1 MTTLPRTFVPD
12 TPPPVVPN
20 ASRIG
25 LIVFMAV
32 ATALFSLLLL
42 AYGMRMREPDW
53 QPIPHPALLWWN
65 TGALALASV
74 AMQRARQLTVHRMA
88 WLVCG
93 GVLAA
98 VFVIGQLTAW
108 RMMSAAG
115 QTLIA
120 NPSNSFL
127 YLLTGLHG
135 LHVLGGLAAW
145 AVTIAQ
151 RRHMDPFRAQRAI
164 SLCALYWHFLLA
176 VWLVLL
182 AAMWWLTPAIVA
194 AICGPLYGAAP

>member
-1 MTTLPRTFVPD
+1 MTTLPRPFVPD
-12 TPPPVVPN
+12 APPGLPN
-20 ASRIG
+20 AGRTG

-32 ATALFSLLLL
+32 ATTLFSLLLL
-42 AYGMRMREPDW
+42 AYAMRMREPDW

-65 TGALALASV
+65 TGALVLASV
-74 AMQRARQLTVHRMA
+74 AMQRARQPAVHRMA
-88 WLVCG
+88 WLVGG

-108 RMMSAAG
+108 HMLAAAG
-115 QTLIA
+115 QTVTV

-135 LHVLGGLAAW
+135 LHVLGGLVAW
-145 AVTIAQ
+145 AVTIVQ
-151 RRHMDPFRAQRAI
+151 LRRADPFRARRAI
-164 SLCALYWHFLLA
+164 ALCALYWHFLLA

-182 AAMWWLTPAIVA
+182 AAMWWLTPGIVA

>member
-1 MTTLPRTFVPD
+1 MTTLPRPFVHD
-12 TPPPVVPN
+12 APPGLPN
-20 ASRIG
+20 AGRTG
-25 LIVFMAV
+25 LVVFMAV

-42 AYGMRMREPDW
+42 AYGMRMREPYW

-74 AMQRARQLTVHRMA
+74 AMQRARRLTLHRTA

-98 VFVIGQLTAW
+98 VFVVGQLAAW
-108 RMMSAAG
+108 RMLSAAG
-115 QTLIA
+115 QTIIV
-120 NPSNSFL
+120 NPSDSFL

-135 LHVLGGLAAW
+135 VHVLGGLVAW

-151 RRHMDPFRAQRAI
+151 LRRGDLFRARRAI
-164 SLCALYWHFLLA
+164 ALCALYWHFLLA

-182 AAMWWLTPAIVA
+182 AAMWWLTPGIVA
-194 AICGPLYGAAP
+194 AVCGPLYGAAP

>member
-1 MTTLPRTFVPD
+1 MTTLPRPFAPD
-12 TPPPVVPN
+12 APPVPPN
-20 ASRIG
+20 ASRVG

-32 ATALFSLLLL
+32 ATTLFSLLLL

-65 TGALALASV
+65 TGALALASL
-74 AMQRARQLTVHRMA
+74 AMQRARQLTLRRAA
-88 WLVCG
+88 WLACG

-108 RMMSAAG
+108 RMLSAAG
-115 QTLIA
+115 QTVA
-120 NPSNSFL
+120 VNPSNSFL

-145 AVTIAQ
+145 AVTIAHL
-151 RRHMDPFRAQRAI
+151 RRADPFRAQRAI
-164 SLCALYWHFLLA
+164 ALCALYWHFLLA

-182 AAMWWLTPAIVA
+182 AAMWWITPEIVA

>member
-1 MTTLPRTFVPD
+1 MTTLPRPFVPD
-12 TPPPVVPN
+12 APPSLPN
-20 ASRIG
+20 AGRTG
-25 LIVFMAV
+25 LVVFMAV
-32 ATALFSLLLL
+32 ATTLFSLLLL
-42 AYGMRMREPDW
+42 AYAMRMREPDW
-53 QPIPHPALLWWN
+53 QPIPHPVLLWWN
-65 TGALALASV
+65 TGALVLASV
-74 AMQRARQLTVHRMA
+74 AMQRARQPTVHRMA

-98 VFVIGQLTAW
+98 VFVTGQLTAW
-108 RMMSAAG
+108 HLLSSAG
-115 QTLIA
+115 QTVDV

-145 AVTIAQ
+145 GVTIVQ
-151 RRHMDPFRAQRAI
+151 LRRADPFRAQRAI
-164 SLCALYWHFLLA
+164 RLCALYWHFLLA

-182 AAMWWLTPAIVA
+182 AAMWWLTPGIVA

>member
-1 MTTLPRTFVPD
+1 
-12 TPPPVVPN
+12 
-20 ASRIG
+20 
-25 LIVFMAV
+25 
-32 ATALFSLLLL
+32 
-42 AYGMRMREPDW
+42 MRMREPDW

-65 TGALALASV
+65 TGALVLASI
-74 AMQRARQLTVHRMA
+74 AMQRARQITLHRAA
-88 WLVCG
+88 WLVSS

-108 RMMSAAG
+108 RMLSAAG
-115 QTLIA
+115 QTVTV

-135 LHVLGGLAAW
+135 LHVLGGLVAW
-145 AVTIAQ
+145 AVTIARLQ
-151 RRHMDPFRAQRAI
+151 RGDPFRAQRAI
-164 SLCALYWHFLLA
+164 ALCAIYWHFLLA

-182 AAMWWLTPAIVA
+182 AAMWWITPGFVA

>member
-1 MTTLPRTFVPD
+1 MTTLPRPFVHD
-12 TPPPVVPN
+12 APPGLPN
-20 ASRIG
+20 AGRTG

-32 ATALFSLLLL
+32 ATTLFSLLLL
-42 AYGMRMREPDW
+42 AYAMRMREPDW

-74 AMQRARQLTVHRMA
+74 AMQRARQLTLHRTA

-98 VFVIGQLTAW
+98 VFVAGQLTAW
-108 RMMSAAG
+108 HLLSAGG
-115 QTLIA
+115 QTVA
-120 NPSNSFL
+120 VNPLNSFL

-151 RRHMDPFRAQRAI
+151 LRHADPFRARRVIA
-164 SLCALYWHFLLA
+164 LCALYWHFLLA

-182 AAMWWLTPAIVA
+182 AAMWWLTPGIVA
-194 AICGPLYGAAP
+194 AVCGPLYGAAP

>member
-1 MTTLPRTFVPD
+1 MTTLPRPFVPD
-12 TPPPVVPN
+12 PRPVLPN

-25 LIVFMAV
+25 LFVFMAV

-65 TGALALASV
+65 TGALVLASI
-74 AMQRARQLTVHRMA
+74 AMQRARQMTLHRAA
-88 WLVCG
+88 WLVSG

-98 VFVIGQLTAW
+98 VFVIGQLIAW
-108 RMMSAAG
+108 RMLAAAG
-115 QTLIA
+115 QTVA
-120 NPSNSFL
+120 VNPSNSFL

-135 LHVLGGLAAW
+135 VHVLGGLAAW
-145 AVTIAQ
+145 ALTIAQ
-151 RRHMDPFRAQRAI
+151 LRRADPFRAQRAI
-164 SLCALYWHFLLA
+164 ALCAMYWHFLLA

-182 AAMWWLTPAIVA
+182 AAMSWLTPGIVA

>member
-1 MTTLPRTFVPD
+1 MTTLPRPFVPD
-12 TPPPVVPN
+12 PPPVSPN

-25 LIVFMAV
+25 LFVFMAV

-53 QPIPHPALLWWN
+53 EPIPHPALLWWN
-65 TGALALASV
+65 TGALALASL
-74 AMQRARQLTVHRMA
+74 AMQRARQMTLHRAA
-88 WLVCG
+88 WLVAG

-98 VFVIGQLTAW
+98 VFVIGQLIAW
-108 RMMSAAG
+108 RMLAAAG
-115 QTLIA
+115 QTVA
-120 NPSNSFL
+120 GNPSNSFL

-135 LHVLGGLAAW
+135 MHVLGGLVAW
-145 AVTIAQ
+145 ALTIALL
-151 RRHMDPFRAQRAI
+151 RRADPFRAQRAI
-164 SLCALYWHFLLA
+164 ALCAIYWHFLLA

-182 AAMWWLTPAIVA
+182 AAMWWITPGIVA

>member
-1 MTTLPRTFVPD
+1 MTTLPRPFAPD
-12 TPPPVVPN
+12 APPVLPN
-20 ASRIG
+20 ASRVG

-32 ATALFSLLLL
+32 ATTLFSLLLL

-65 TGALALASV
+65 TGALALASL
-74 AMQRARQLTVHRMA
+74 AMQRARQLTLHRAA
-88 WLVCG
+88 WLACG

-98 VFVIGQLTAW
+98 VFVIGQLAAW
-108 RMMSAAG
+108 RMLSAAG
-115 QTLIA
+115 QTVA
-120 NPSNSFL
+120 VNPSNSFL

-145 AVTIAQ
+145 AVTIAHL
-151 RRHMDPFRAQRAI
+151 RRADPFRAQRAI
-164 SLCALYWHFLLA
+164 ALCALYWHFLLA

-182 AAMWWLTPAIVA
+182 AAMWWITPEIVA

>member
-1 MTTLPRTFVPD
+1 MTTLPRPFAPD
-12 TPPPVVPN
+12 APPVPPN
-20 ASRIG
+20 ASRVG

-32 ATALFSLLLL
+32 ATTLFSLLLL

-53 QPIPHPALLWWN
+53 QPISHPALLWWN
-65 TGALALASV
+65 TGALALASL
-74 AMQRARQLTVHRMA
+74 AMQRARQLTLRRAA
-88 WLVCG
+88 WLACG

-108 RMMSAAG
+108 RMLSAAG
-115 QTLIA
+115 QTVA
-120 NPSNSFL
+120 VNPSNSFL

-135 LHVLGGLAAW
+135 LHVLGGLVAW
-145 AVTIAQ
+145 AVTIAHL
-151 RRHMDPFRAQRAI
+151 RRADPFRAQRAI
-164 SLCALYWHFLLA
+164 ALCALYWHFLLA

-182 AAMWWLTPAIVA
+182 AAMWWITPEIVA

>member
-1 MTTLPRTFVPD
+1 MTTLPRPFVPD
-12 TPPPVVPN
+12 ARSGAPN
-20 ASRIG
+20 TGRTG

-65 TGALALASV
+65 TGALALASA
-74 AMQRARQLTVHRMA
+74 AMQQARRITWHRAA
-88 WLVCG
+88 WLVAG
-93 GVLAA
+93 GGLAA
-98 VFVIGQLTAW
+98 LFVIGQLAAW
-108 RMMSAAG
+108 RMLSAAG
-115 QTLIA
+115 QTIA
-120 NPSNSFL
+120 VNPSDSFL

-145 AVTIAQ
+145 GMTIVRV
-151 RRHMDPFRAQRAI
+151 RRADPFRAQRAI
-164 SLCALYWHFLLA
+164 ALCAIYWHFLLA

-182 AAMWWLTPAIVA
+182 AAMWWITPAIVA
-194 AICGPLYGAAP
+194 AVCGPLYGAAP

>member
-1 MTTLPRTFVPD
+1 MTTLPRPFVPD
-12 TPPPVVPN
+12 SRPVLPN

-25 LIVFMAV
+25 LFVFMAV

-65 TGALALASV
+65 TGALVLASI
-74 AMQRARQLTVHRMA
+74 AMQRARQMTLHRAA
-88 WLVCG
+88 WLAAG

-98 VFVIGQLTAW
+98 VFVIGQLIAW
-108 RMMSAAG
+108 RMLAAAG
-115 QTLIA
+115 QTVA
-120 NPSNSFL
+120 VNPSNSFL

-135 LHVLGGLAAW
+135 VHVLGGLAAW
-145 AVTIAQ
+145 AVTIAHL
-151 RRHMDPFRAQRAI
+151 RRADPFRAQRAI
-164 SLCALYWHFLLA
+164 TLCAMYWHFLLA

-182 AAMWWLTPAIVA
+182 AAMSWLTPAIIA
-194 AICGPLYGAAP
+194 AICGPSYGVAP

>member
-98 VFVIGQLTAW
+98 VFVIGQLIAW
-108 RMMSAAG
+108 RMLSAAG
-115 QTLIA
+115 QTAIA

-151 RRHMDPFRAQRAI
+151 RRHVDPFRAQRAI
-164 SLCALYWHFLLA
+164 SLCSLYWHFLLA

>member
-1 MTTLPRTFVPD
+1 MTTLPRPFVPG
-12 TPPPVVPN
+12 TPPVLPN

-32 ATALFSLLLL
+32 ATTLFSLLLL

-74 AMQRARQLTVHRMA
+74 AMQRAGQPRAHRVA
-88 WLVCG
+88 WLVSG

-98 VFVIGQLTAW
+98 VFVIGQLIAW
-108 RMMSAAG
+108 RMLSAAG
-115 QTLIA
+115 QTVA
-120 NPSNSFL
+120 VNPSDSFL

-145 AVTIAQ
+145 AVTLAQ
-151 RRHMDPFRAQRAI
+151 RRRADPFRAQRAI
-164 SLCALYWHFLLA
+164 ALCALYWHFLLA

-182 AAMWWLTPAIVA
+182 AAMWWLTPGVVA

>member
-1 MTTLPRTFVPD
+1 MTTLPRPFVPD
-12 TPPPVVPN
+12 ARPGLSN
-20 ASRIG
+20 AGRTG
-25 LIVFMAV
+25 LAVFMAV
-32 ATALFSLLLL
+32 ATTLFSLLLL
-42 AYGMRMREPDW
+42 AYAMRMRESDW

-74 AMQRARQLTVHRMA
+74 AMQRARQLTAHRMA
-88 WLVCG
+88 WLVGG

-108 RMMSAAG
+108 RMLSAAG
-115 QTLIA
+115 QTITV

-127 YLLTGLHG
+127 YVLTGLHG
-135 LHVLGGLAAW
+135 AHVLGGLVAW
-145 AVTIAQ
+145 VVTIARL
-151 RRHMDPFRAQRAI
+151 RRADPFQALHAI
-164 SLCALYWHFLLA
+164 ALCTTYWHFLLA

-182 AAMWWLTPAIVA
+182 AAMWWITPGIVA

>member
-1 MTTLPRTFVPD
+1 MTTLPRPFVPD
-12 TPPPVVPN
+12 TPPVSPN

-25 LIVFMAV
+25 LFVFMAV

-53 QPIPHPALLWWN
+53 EPIPHPALLWWN
-65 TGALALASV
+65 TGALALASL
-74 AMQRARQLTVHRMA
+74 AMQRARQMTLHRAA
-88 WLVCG
+88 WLVAG

-98 VFVIGQLTAW
+98 VFVIGQLIAW
-108 RMMSAAG
+108 RMLAAAG
-115 QTLIA
+115 QTVA
-120 NPSNSFL
+120 GNPSNSFL

-135 LHVLGGLAAW
+135 MHVLGGLVAW
-145 AVTIAQ
+145 ALTIALL
-151 RRHMDPFRAQRAI
+151 RRADPFRAQRAI
-164 SLCALYWHFLLA
+164 ALCAIYWHFLLA

-182 AAMWWLTPAIVA
+182 AAMWWITPGIVA

>member
-1 MTTLPRTFVPD
+1 MTTLPRTFVRD
-12 TPPPVVPN
+12 TPRPALPN
-20 ASRIG
+20 ASRVG

-74 AMQRARQLTVHRMA
+74 AMQRARRLTVHRVA

-108 RMMSAAG
+108 RMLSAAG
-115 QTLIA
+115 QTVIA

-151 RRHMDPFRAQRAI
+151 RRHVDPFRAQRAI

-182 AAMWWLTPAIVA
+182 AAMWWLTPAVVA

>member
-1 MTTLPRTFVPD
+1 MTTLPRPFVPD
-12 TPPPVVPN
+12 ARPVLPN
-20 ASRIG
+20 AGRTG

-32 ATALFSLLLL
+32 ATTLFSLLLL
-42 AYGMRMREPDW
+42 AFGMRMREPDW

-65 TGALALASV
+65 TAALALAGI
-74 AMQRARQLTVHRMA
+74 AMQRARRMSPHRAA
-88 WLVCG
+88 WLVAG

-98 VFVIGQLTAW
+98 LFVIGQLTAW
-108 RMMSAAG
+108 RLLSAAG
-115 QTLIA
+115 QTVTV
-120 NPSNSFL
+120 NPSDSFL

-145 AVTIAQ
+145 VMTIARL
-151 RRHMDPFRAQRAI
+151 RRADPFRMQRAI
-164 SLCALYWHFLLA
+164 ALCALYWHFLLA

-182 AAMWWLTPAIVA
+182 AAMWWITPGFVA

>member
-1 MTTLPRTFVPD
+1 MTTLRRSFVPD
-12 TPPPVVPN
+12 APPVLPN

-32 ATALFSLLLL
+32 ATTLFSLLLF
-42 AYGMRMREPDW
+42 AYAMRMREPDW
-53 QPIPHPALLWWN
+53 QPIPHPSLLWWN
-65 TGALALASV
+65 TGALVLASI
-74 AMQRARQLTVHRMA
+74 AMQRARQLTLHRAA
-88 WLVCG
+88 WLVSS

-108 RMMSAAG
+108 RMLSAAG
-115 QTLIA
+115 QTVTV

-135 LHVLGGLAAW
+135 LHVLGGLVAW
-145 AVTIAQ
+145 AVTIARL
-151 RRHMDPFRAQRAI
+151 RRRDPFRAQRAI
-164 SLCALYWHFLLA
+164 ALCAIYWHFLLA

-182 AAMWWLTPAIVA
+182 AAMWWITPGFVA

>member
-1 MTTLPRTFVPD
+1 MTTLPRPFVPD
-12 TPPPVVPN
+12 ARSGAPN
-20 ASRIG
+20 AGRTG

-65 TGALALASV
+65 TGTLALASA
-74 AMQRARQLTVHRMA
+74 AMQQARRITWHRAA
-88 WLVCG
+88 WLVAG
-93 GVLAA
+93 GGLAA
-98 VFVIGQLTAW
+98 LFVIGQLAAW
-108 RMMSAAG
+108 RMLSAAG
-115 QTLIA
+115 QTIA
-120 NPSNSFL
+120 VNPSDSFL

-145 AVTIAQ
+145 GMTIVRV
-151 RRHMDPFRAQRAI
+151 RRADPFRAQRAI
-164 SLCALYWHFLLA
+164 ALCAIYWHFLLA

-182 AAMWWLTPAIVA
+182 AAMWWITPAIVA
-194 AICGPLYGAAP
+194 AVCGPLYGAAP

>member
-74 AMQRARQLTVHRMA
+74 AMQRARQLNVHRMA

-98 VFVIGQLTAW
+98 VFVIGQLIAW

-151 RRHMDPFRAQRAI
+151 RRHMDPFRAQRTI

>member
-1 MTTLPRTFVPD
+1 MTTLPPSLVPD
-12 TPPPVVPN
+12 TRPVLPN

-25 LIVFMAV
+25 LIFFMAV

-65 TGALALASV
+65 TGALVLASI
-74 AMQRARQLTVHRMA
+74 AMQRARQMTLHRAA
-88 WLVCG
+88 WLVSG

-98 VFVIGQLTAW
+98 VFVIGQLTVW
-108 RMMSAAG
+108 RMLSAAG
-115 QTLIA
+115 QTVTV

-135 LHVLGGLAAW
+135 LHVLGGLVAW
-145 AVTIAQ
+145 AVAIAHLQ
-151 RRHMDPFRAQRAI
+151 RADPFRVRRTIA
-164 SLCALYWHFLLA
+164 LCAIYWHFLLA

-182 AAMWWLTPAIVA
+182 AAMWWITPEFVA
-194 AICGPLYGAAP
+194 TICGPLYGAAP